1 VTPPSEAASAA
12 APAVPAEVF
21 IEAGKKRVFACA
33 LDWPGWAR
41 SAKTEQLA
49 LETLTD
55 YLPRYAP
62 VVHRAG
68 LPPPGTGLRVV
79 ERAEGTA
86 GYTDFGVPGIVAERD
101 RRPLTATD
109 GARLAALLEACW
121 AELDQVAA
129 TAPELMRKGPRGG
142 GRDRDQIVEH
152 VIGAE
157 AAFARKL
164 GVRPP
169 AKPSLAGQAAVAAMR
184 SAIVAAL
191 RESPRELAG
200 SWPARY
206 AVRRIGW
213 HVLDHAWE
221 MADKSL

>member
-1 VTPPSEAASAA
+1 MSSAA
-12 APAVPAEVF
+12 AGADAPVAVF
-21 IEAGKKRVFACA
+21 IEAGRKRVFACA

-41 SAKTEQLA
+41 SARTEQLA

-62 VVHRAG
+62 VARRAG
-68 LPPPGTGLRVV
+68 VTPPGTELAVA

-86 GYTDFGVPGIVAERD
+86 GYTDFGVPGIVAGHD
-101 RRPLTATD
+101 RRPLTAAD
-109 GARLAALLEACW
+109 GERAAALLEACW

-129 TAPELMRKGPRGG
+129 GAPETLRKGPRGG
-142 GRDRDQIVEH
+142 GRDRDQILEH

-164 GVRPP
+164 GVRPSG
-169 AKPSLAGQAAVAAMR
+169 KPSLADQAATAAMR
-184 SAIVAAL
+184 AAITAAL
-191 RESPRELAG
+191 RAAPAGLAG
-200 SWPARY
+200 GWPARY

-221 MADKSL
+221 IVDKSR